1 MYMQALWFI
10 VRLSQVSDGM
20 VVCARIC
27 GGIKFCV
34 KCGGGNGGGGGEVSD
49 FVGKVFDR
57 TEA

>member
-10 VRLSQVSDGM
+10 VRLNQVSGGM
-20 VVCARIC
+20 VGVCVRIC

-34 KCGGGNGGGGGEVSD
+34 KCDDGGGEVSD
-49 FVGKVFDR
+49 FVGKVFDK